1 MTEALWTNESS
12 DNILDSRDWRL
23 GDIASSNLIVGQEN
37 HRVSVSVY
45 LALMEGLDNAGEYPL
60 DHERLELSAA
70 FPESV
75 N

>member
-1 MTEALWTNESS
+1 MTQALGTNESS
-12 DNILDSRDWRL
+12 DNILDRRDWRL
-23 GDIASSNLIVGQEN
+23 GDIASCKLIVGQEN
-37 HRVSVSVY
+37 HRVSVPVY
-45 LALMEGLDNAGEYPL
+45 LALMEGLDNAREYPL